1 MKTLFVDT
9 FYWVALINVA
19 DSWHQSVRDYSRN
32 LNNIQLVTT
41 EEVLTETI
49 NFFASFPSPMKK
61 AVFQLITQVI
71 ADQNIIVIPQS
82 HESFIAG
89 LELFSQRFD
98 KGYSLT
104 DCISMVTM
112 NQLNITEVLTH
123 DKHFQQEGFI
133 IVFKQS

>member
-19 DSWHQSVRDYSRN
+19 DSWHQTVRNYSRN
-32 LNNIQLVTT
+32 LNNIKLVTT
-41 EEVLTETI
+41 EEVLIETI

-61 AVFQLITQVI
+61 AVFRLITQVI
-71 ADQNIIVIPQS
+71 ADQNITIISQS
-82 HESFIAG
+82 HESFTGG

-133 IVFKQS
+133 ILFKQS

>member
-1 MKTLFVDT
+1 MKTLFIDT
-9 FYWVALINVA
+9 FYWVALINIA
-19 DSWHQSVRDYSRN
+19 DSWHQAVRNYSRN
-32 LNNIQLVTT
+32 LNNIKLVTT
-41 EEVLTETI
+41 QEVLIETI

-61 AVFQLITQVI
+61 AVFQLVRQVI
-71 ADQNIIVIPQS
+71 ADQNITVIPQT
-82 HESFIAG
+82 HESLTAG
-89 LELFSQRFD
+89 LELFSKRFD

-133 IVFKQS
+133 ILFKDS

>member
-1 MKTLFVDT
+1 M
-9 FYWVALINVA
+9 
-19 DSWHQSVRDYSRN
+19 
-32 LNNIQLVTT
+32 VTT

-61 AVFQLITQVI
+61 AVFQLLTQVVTDSHI
-71 ADQNIIVIPQS
+71 NVIPQS
-82 HESFIAG
+82 HESFTAG

-112 NQLNITEVLTH
+112 NQLNITGVLTH

-133 IVFKQS
+133 IVFKHS

>member
-1 MKTLFVDT
+1 MKTLFVNT

-61 AVFQLITQVI
+61 AVFQLLTQVVTDSHI
-71 ADQNIIVIPQS
+71 NVIPQS
-82 HESFIAG
+82 HESFTFKIAQS
-89 LELFSQRFD
+89 EET
-98 KGYSLT
+98 Y
-104 DCISMVTM
+104 
-112 NQLNITEVLTH
+112 
-123 DKHFQQEGFI
+123 QE
-133 IVFKQS
+133 FKQPPPNPPCTQGLGGREHRRKRLHRLALLHH